1 MKTRI
6 LSKIKVVVMMSVLL
20 LLSWNIPCSAGESAD
35 KEVEKDVEKNVS
47 QGGLKDKVMGAA
59 VIAFT
64 RKTGEQPDYLS
75 LNKIDRI
82 GTRTPFG
89 FAFCKTNRPLCTIE
103 KGRATFGIP
112 FIIPDFRDK
121 TVKGT
126 ALVISA
132 EIIRGEF

>member
-1 MKTRI
+1 MNTRI
-6 LSKIKVVVMMSVLL
+6 LSKIKVVVMISVPLL
-20 LLSWNIPCSAGESAD
+20 FSWNIPCSAGDGAE
-35 KEVEKDVEKNVS
+35 KEVEKNLS
-47 QGGLKDKVMGAA
+47 LAGLKDKVMGAA

-64 RKTGEQPDYLS
+64 RRTDEQPDYLS
-75 LNKIDRI
+75 LNKID
-82 GTRTPFG
+82 GGGARTTFG
-89 FAFCKTNRPLCTIE
+89 FAFCKNNRPLCTIE